1 LQVRGGDVMREQ
13 MDLKA
18 FFRLLKRR
26 VATILITTL
35 CVSLLSSAAV
45 FFFLKPTYEA
55 KEYIL
60 IGNFSHDGEVYV
72 DTQTINRLIAS
83 TVDFITSPIV
93 LESVQDKFNL
103 SREELEERITVQN
116 KEDSQIISIVIR
128 DTDQERSRELAH
140 LLAASSVEKMKS
152 SMEMEDI
159 SVLNKKEGT
168 NNPEVVGN
176 PLVNMLIAAM
186 AGLVCGI
193 GMALLKDHWDDSVQ
207 GIVQIEEELGLPVLG
222 TVAAT
227 KDTLPKV
234 YRKQFKELK
243 GNVGK
248 GGEIHAKS
256 H

>member
-1 LQVRGGDVMREQ
+1 MGEQ

-18 FFRLLKRR
+18 FFRIFKRR
-26 VATILITTL
+26 IATILVCTI
-35 CVSLLSSAAV
+35 CVSLLSGVIV

-60 IGNFSHDGEVYV
+60 IGNFGHDGEVYI

-93 LESVQDKFNL
+93 LESVQDNFNL
-103 SREELEERITVQN
+103 SLEELEERITVKN
-116 KEDSQIISIVIR
+116 KDNSQIISIVIR
-128 DTDQERSRELAH
+128 DTDLERSRELAH
-140 LLAASSVEKMKS
+140 LLAVTSVEKMKS

-159 SVLNKKEGT
+159 TVLNKKEGT
-168 NNPEVVGN
+168 NKPKEVGN
-176 PLVNMLIAAM
+176 QIVNLLIGTM
-186 AGLVCGI
+186 AGLFCGI
-193 GMALLKDHWDDSVQ
+193 GVALLKDHWDDSVQ
-207 GIVQIEEELGLPVLG
+207 SMVQIEQELGLPVLG
-222 TVAAT
+222 TVTAT
-227 KDTLPKV
+227 KDNLPKF
-234 YRKQFKELK
+234 YRKQFREMK

>member
-1 LQVRGGDVMREQ
+1 MREQ

-18 FFRLLKRR
+18 LFRILKRR
-26 VATILITTL
+26 FATILITTL
-35 CVSLLSSAAV
+35 CISLLSSAAV
-45 FFFLKPTYEA
+45 FFYLNPTYEA

-60 IGNFSHDGEVYV
+60 IGNFSHDGEVYI

-103 SREELEERITVQN
+103 SQEELEQRITVQN

-128 DTDQERSRELAH
+128 DTNLERSKELAH
-140 LLAASSVEKMKS
+140 LLAANSVEKMKS
-152 SMEMEDI
+152 SMAMEDI
-159 SVLNKKEGT
+159 TLLNKKDGT
-168 NNPEVVGN
+168 NKPEVVGN
-176 PLVNMLIAAM
+176 PIVNTLIAAM
-186 AGLVCGI
+186 VGLLCGI
-193 GMALLKDHWDDSVQ
+193 GMALLKDHWDDSIQSV
-207 GIVQIEEELGLPVLG
+207 VKIEQELGLPVLG
-222 TVAAT
+222 TVTAT

-234 YRKQFKELK
+234 YRKQFRELK
-243 GNVGK
+243 GNAGK